1 MKKTKKSDKIS
12 KTVNAVINE
21 YRKGSPKC
29 DPLGMYTG
37 ITESETVGAV
47 LNSPSAST
55 VPASVSDDNR
65 PTQDA
70 DDL

>member
-1 MKKTKKSDKIS
+1 MKKTKKSEKIS
-12 KTVNAVINE
+12 KAVNAVISE
-21 YRKGSPKC
+21 YRKGSPEA

-37 ITESETVGAV
+37 ITEPQATA
-47 LNSPSAST
+47 AI
-55 VPASVSDDNR
+55 PASRAVNTPPSSIPDEQR

>member
-1 MKKTKKSDKIS
+1 MKKTKKSERIS
-12 KTVNAVINE
+12 KAVNAVINE
-21 YRKGSPKC
+21 YRKGSPKT

-37 ITESETVGAV
+37 ITRPETVQPISATSAV
-47 LNSPSAST
+47 RTDPTSIP
-55 VPASVSDDNR
+55 DDER

>member
-1 MKKTKKSDKIS
+1 MKKTKKSEKIS
-12 KTVNAVINE
+12 KAVNAVINE
-21 YRKGSPKC
+21 YRKGSPKS

-37 ITESETVGAV
+37 ITESETLQATSST
-47 LNSPSAST
+47 SPIST
-55 VPASVSDDNR
+55 PDDER